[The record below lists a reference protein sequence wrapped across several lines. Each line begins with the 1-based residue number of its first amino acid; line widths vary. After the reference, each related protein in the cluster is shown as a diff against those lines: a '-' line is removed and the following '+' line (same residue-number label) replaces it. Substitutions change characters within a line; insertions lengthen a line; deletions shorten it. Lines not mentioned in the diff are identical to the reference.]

1 MEINPL
7 QRLQKIQN
15 TEPEERLNPYQ
26 NLYGLKENPFPSL
39 ALFTPSMDDPRR
51 NGTIYDVE
59 FRSDEEK
66 RYFELFVLPPTGDK
80 PKELGFIRLDPQAGG
95 RGNGKSAFL
104 HHLMNRVN
112 ERQWNGWTTDLDNLQ
127 LSALA
132 VHLLPEPRKQK
143 RFWQFVQLIFETFAE
158 HELFKKVDADF
169 KAAMI
174 IKLLPE
180 AVINKLSALPNEE
193 ILNLLY
199 SSEKFIA
206 LLSENGISLQGY
218 NEEILRFLKSIAGE
232 DLDQRFVQD
241 FLTSNADLRSLW
253 LTWKKD
259 GIADSAY
266 LWRNHGAGWFL
277 NGLVPV
283 LIIARYNRLHIL
295 LDEFEKIYIYQSTKE
310 REEFLDSMRQNFFE
324 RNSVAVRREFLS
336 LILTTH
342 PSIDR
347 YLKTVWT
354 RVGLDNL
361 APLDPSR
368 IASLSIELG
377 ASSKQKLSHLLTTY
391 IDYFR
396 LDSQHQGTL
405 YPFAEN
411 ALDRAMDEARYY
423 PRGSIW
429 YAHAILVKAASES
442 VPAPINS
449 AYVETFIAS
458 GQKPATEDEDNLF
471 VLPQSTTDLKAE

>member
-39 ALFTPSMDDPRR
+39 ALFTPSMDDTRR

-206 LLSENGISLQGY
+206 LLSENGISLQ
-218 NEEILRFLKSIAGE
+218 
-232 DLDQRFVQD
+232 
-241 FLTSNADLRSLW
+241 
-253 LTWKKD
+253 
-259 GIADSAY
+259 
-266 LWRNHGAGWFL
+266 
-277 NGLVPV
+277 
-283 LIIARYNRLHIL
+283 
-295 LDEFEKIYIYQSTKE
+295 
-310 REEFLDSMRQNFFE
+310 
-324 RNSVAVRREFLS
+324 
-336 LILTTH
+336 
-342 PSIDR
+342 
-347 YLKTVWT
+347 
-354 RVGLDNL
+354 
-361 APLDPSR
+361 
-368 IASLSIELG
+368 
-377 ASSKQKLSHLLTTY
+377 
-391 IDYFR
+391 
-396 LDSQHQGTL
+396 
-405 YPFAEN
+405 
-411 ALDRAMDEARYY
+411 
-423 PRGSIW
+423 
-429 YAHAILVKAASES
+429 
-442 VPAPINS
+442 
-449 AYVETFIAS
+449 
-458 GQKPATEDEDNLF
+458 
-471 VLPQSTTDLKAE
+471 